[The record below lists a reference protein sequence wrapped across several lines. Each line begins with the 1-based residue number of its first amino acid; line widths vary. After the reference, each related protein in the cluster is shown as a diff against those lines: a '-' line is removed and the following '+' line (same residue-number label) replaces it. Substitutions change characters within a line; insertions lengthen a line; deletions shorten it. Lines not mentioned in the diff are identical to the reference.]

1 MVKKELETLLVMVKA
16 NEEAVRDAVEKFS
29 YTYDIVCDMIEV
41 YNYIINSLEE
51 NVVVIPPNFKK
62 INISNYE
69 NEVKKAY
76 EIICYR
82 SGFLALVI
90 KEEIKKIEEKDVFD
104 DLEKFEKNQNKHIL
118 EKISLLEDEIKEYE
132 FEIKNFEDEI
142 IELEAQLEKII
153 AMARDKKCDNSN
165 VLKEVAN
172 TDLDIKKAILK
183 IEKVEREIDKRK
195 ENVSRKKNEIS
206 ILEFQ
211 LKTSNNV

>member
-1 MVKKELETLLVMVKA
+1 MIKKQLETLLVMVKA

-41 YNYIINSLEE
+41 YNYVINSLEE
-51 NVVVIPPNFKK
+51 DAIIIPPNFKK

-69 NEVKKAY
+69 NELKKAY
-76 EIICYR
+76 EVVCYR
-82 SGFLALVI
+82 SGFLSLLI
-90 KEEIKKIEEKDVFD
+90 KEEIKKCDEKNVFE
-104 DLEKFEKNQNKHIL
+104 DLEKFEKNQNKHVL
-118 EKISLLEDEIKEYE
+118 EKITLLEDDIKECE
-132 FEIKNFEDEI
+132 MEIKNLEGEI

-153 AMARDKKCDNSN
+153 AIARNKKCDNN

-172 TDLDIKKAILK
+172 TDLDIKQIILK

-195 ENVSRKKNEIS
+195 ENISRKRNEIS

-211 LKTSNNV
+211 IKIQ